1 MKFKFI
7 QKFKKINTHEYMIL
21 GESRSQAIY
30 VTFNLLTKQF
40 QSKSCATPGYK
51 QNISYS
57 SEKAFFHPDADQN
70 APFTLVTVDDLMIFD
85 PQSQKALN
93 SARYSC
99 VFSHLASRPEGS
111 DYLITMTPGNKVLF
125 IGKMQKKKPGS
136 DFEFSLLETFNL
148 TSLFLNTEALTL
160 SERTKT

>member
-1 MKFKFI
+1 
-7 QKFKKINTHEYMIL
+7 MII
-21 GESRSQAIY
+21 GESRTQAIY
-30 VTFNLLTKQF
+30 VTFNLLNKEF
-40 QSKSCATPGYK
+40 HSKSCATPGYK

-57 SEKAFFHPDADQN
+57 SEKVFFHPDSDLN

-85 PQSQKALN
+85 PQSQKALKTV
-93 SARYSC
+93 RYSC
-99 VFSHLASRPEGS
+99 VFSHLTSRPEGS

-125 IGKMQKKKPGS
+125 IGMMVKSKSGP